1 MALSQARVL
10 ALPYARVFELVPPHL
25 SAKNGE
31 QRVRANRRL
40 LSRRYQLLRQHWQC
54 RQTVSR
60 QCWGLDGDQSDKRH
74 KYGRSGARWQVN
86 VAAESYGR
94 QAPSVSPKVLDVH
107 VLVNAKED
115 LKMRSEYDIPAGVVR
130 FRDFEKSFGVK
141 VLEYAVSTSDAA
153 PGTEDYKAAVGKKAL
168 PSNSTSLWLKA
179 KREGDQPWFLKLL
192 KPDFSTRT
200 GKGKAKANA
209 KKRPINAGDDGA
221 IAIEECRT
229 LQIKLKTALAENH
242 HLSQQCHNSD
252 LLIHNVLDLHS
263 QALACGG
270 GKDATPATYLQVAAS
285 GFRKRPHMEVGRSS
299 PARPANKKSNVKSGF
314 LGKAELK
321 WLGNSIRYYHLTEK
335 GHRSSECAKKTS
347 GVPASAAHVFLDF
360 SSSHTLTSA
369 SYARRM
375 GFTVTPNHN
384 PLQGAT
390 VFSSLE
396 LTSGYHQIRPEDVPK
411 TAFNTPFGQYKFK
424 MLVGLVLVLLCF
436 RRVVPLRFCQ
446 SQALACGDG
455 KDVMP
460 SSYKSEHGVHL
471 NRIQHT

>member
-335 GHRSSECAKKTS
+335 GHRLKLLVARGGRKFTFVQSPRGGDTQHDNVANPE
-347 GVPASAAHVFLDF
+347 PFSAMQ
-360 SSSHTLTSA
+360 
-369 SYARRM
+369 ARRAI
-375 GFTVTPNHN
+375 GRGCRCFVAVSTDA
-384 PLQGAT
+384 QGAT

-424 MLVGLVLVLLCF
+424 AYANLVGPLNNLL
-436 RRVVPLRFCQ
+436 R
-446 SQALACGDG
+446 
-455 KDVMP
+455 KDVP
-460 SSYKSEHGVHL
+460 YEWTSACQQAFEGVKVF
-471 NRIQHT
+471 